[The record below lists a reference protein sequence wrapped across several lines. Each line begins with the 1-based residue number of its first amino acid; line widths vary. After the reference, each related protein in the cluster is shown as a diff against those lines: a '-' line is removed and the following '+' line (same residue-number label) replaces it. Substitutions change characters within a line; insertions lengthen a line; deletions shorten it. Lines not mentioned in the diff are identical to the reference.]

1 MSEYLAVWMDGW
13 LAGKLADGI
22 PVIVEN
28 EKNDKNEKNEKNE
41 MMSQGMVPRCLA

>member
-1 MSEYLAVWMDGW
+1 MDGW

-22 PVIVEN
+22 PGVVEN
-28 EKNDKNEKNEKNE
+28 DKDDKNEKNKENE